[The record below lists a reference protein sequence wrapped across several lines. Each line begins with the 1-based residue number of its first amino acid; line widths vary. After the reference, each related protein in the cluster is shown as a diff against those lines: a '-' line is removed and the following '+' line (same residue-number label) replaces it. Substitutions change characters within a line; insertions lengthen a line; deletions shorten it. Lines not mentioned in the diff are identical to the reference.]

1 MTSSVVF
8 AMFILCWYFLS
19 LFVAHS
25 ALKNVSCPTQ
35 RLADLHDAHTKR
47 MDLAKFEASAARFKA
62 HTLELRAKRHTVL
75 PYTEKP
81 KPRELVH
88 AETKRGVPVAEN
100 RCRAK
105 TLEGRQCGFKATC
118 GEFCKKHAI
127 KT

>member
-1 MTSSVVF
+1 
-8 AMFILCWYFLS
+8 
-19 LFVAHS
+19 
-25 ALKNVSCPTQ
+25 
-35 RLADLHDAHTKR
+35 

-62 HTLELRAKRHTVL
+62 RTLELRAKRHTVL

-81 KPRELVH
+81 KAREM
-88 AETKRGVPVAEN
+88 AQKGVPVAEN

>member
-1 MTSSVVF
+1 
-8 AMFILCWYFLS
+8 
-19 LFVAHS
+19 
-25 ALKNVSCPTQ
+25 
-35 RLADLHDAHTKR
+35 

-62 HTLELRAKRHTVL
+62 HTLELRAKRHTIK

-81 KPRELVH
+81 KPRESMH
-88 AETKRGVPVAEN
+88 TEPKKGVPATEN

-118 GEFCKKHAI
+118 GDFCKKHAI

>member
-1 MTSSVVF
+1 MT
-8 AMFILCWYFLS
+8 
-19 LFVAHS
+19 H
-25 ALKNVSCPTQ
+25 
-35 RLADLHDAHTKR
+35 AHTR

-81 KPRELVH
+81 KPRELAH

>member
-1 MTSSVVF
+1 
-8 AMFILCWYFLS
+8 
-19 LFVAHS
+19 
-25 ALKNVSCPTQ
+25 
-35 RLADLHDAHTKR
+35 

-62 HTLELRAKRHTVL
+62 RTLELRAKRHTIKA
-75 PYTEKP
+75 YTETSKP
-81 KPRELVH
+81 KE
-88 AETKRGVPVAEN
+88 AAQKGVPVAEN

>member
-1 MTSSVVF
+1 MGRVF
-8 AMFILCWYFLS
+8 TLCPKKRVLTYS
-19 LFVAHS
+19 
-25 ALKNVSCPTQ
+25 KTDRPTCI
-35 RLADLHDAHTKR
+35 HTKR

-62 HTLELRAKRHTVL
+62 HTLELRAKRHTVK

-81 KPRELVH
+81 KPRELAH